1 MLHHIKEGFSVG
13 YLVRILGHAR
23 RFKEASSFFK
33 SSNVYLF
40 MGTEADCLPN
50 RIVEISKNVQIPS
63 LSSSIN
69 VGNAFS
75 IILTCMIMAS
85 MVEVVRVDNNK

>member
-1 MLHHIKEGFSVG
+1 
-13 YLVRILGHAR
+13 
-23 RFKEASSFFK
+23 
-33 SSNVYLF
+33 
-40 MGTEADCLPN
+40 MGTEADGLPD
-50 RIVEISKNVQIPS
+50 RIVTISKNVQIPS

-85 MVEVVRVDNNK
+85 MAE